1 MSGSL
6 EKEVGIGVCMSEL
19 PPVAV
24 VPGGVGTHVH
34 STTQHYLRICAELG
48 SKITDTAVA
57 IERAIAHS
65 TL

>member
-1 MSGSL
+1 MGGSL
-6 EKEVGIGVCMSEL
+6 EKEVDIGGYVSEL

-24 VPGGVGTHVH
+24 VSGGVGTCVH